1 VGYKGAKEQIMFQSP
16 QEEKEKREK
25 DDDGD
30 DAPVAFFI
38 SGCISTAPHL
48 AI

>member
-1 VGYKGAKEQIMFQSP
+1 MFQSP